1 MSFSDSLRQ
10 SLAPWVRRGSTWY
23 QQAESW
29 YRQRPPRE
37 QRLLGITTGLLIAV
51 LGFLILIEPAWSTMT
66 RAQRE
71 LPALRTQAATVA
83 NLTAQVRA
91 LRREGVSTAGN
102 NAITT
107 EELATS
113 LQREG
118 LNKESWSIAEAPAAT
133 VLNTSDEQSSQA
145 YRSQD
150 IASLTAITLTLHEAS
165 ASALFRWLDTS
176 ARDWRLTVVKAEL
189 NRALHA
195 TGRRLPGQ
203 LSGTLVLL
211 PAPKT

>member
-37 QRLLGITTGLLIAV
+37 QRLLGIATGLLIAV
-51 LGFLILIEPAWSTMT
+51 LIFLILIEPAWSTMT
-66 RAQRE
+66 RARHE

-83 NLTAQVRA
+83 DLTAQVRA
-91 LRREGVSTAGN
+91 LRREGGNAAGN
-102 NAITT
+102 TTITK

-113 LQREG
+113 LRREG
-118 LNKESWSIAEAPAAT
+118 LNEESWSISEAPAST
-133 VLNTSDEQSSQA
+133 VLNTSDGQPSQA

-150 IASLTAITLTLHEAS
+150 LASLTAVTLTLHEAS

-211 PAPKT
+211 PAPKS